1 MSRKGTERIVCNRGW
16 THNTHHVARWLMNK
30 QRQNIRGELCNSDPC
45 PSKARGNRTCRALAL
60 EDVGSWGW
68 TQHRSLASQITDIGS
83 QKTWISLGLDQVGMH
98 SASCRLATTPSSMLV
113 GAKAL
118 GESRTVGVGD
128 SEAYL
133 LTLFPRSFCRAWAC
147 LLRVASLLLF
157 KFLAMHKHQNHN
169 EEQRLQARLVLLGSN
184 PCCVLSRALAWS
196 CVWANLLRRDSQGLM
211 NKDDW
216 RDETNTCGRP
226 WINWSKLECGLWVV
240 LNILF
245 QLRKDDGC
253 TFSQLPFH
261 LFCGWLNA
269 LRIRWCS
276 QCWALARRGWATW
289 VVAAGYDVHCC
300 SGRMRGSA
308 KI

>member
-276 QCWALARRGWATW
+276 QCW
-289 VVAAGYDVHCC
+289 
-300 SGRMRGSA
+300 
-308 KI
+308 